1 MKNTLAVFALF
12 ALTSA
17 ACDRTPLRT
26 VVSDGASETA
36 VDTSSATATK
46 TDTVS
51 ATQTATVQTT
61 AIQTVSDTVTSIDTA
76 TSIVTTTPTATVT
89 ATATETQPD
98 TVPVT
103 VSQTATDTSTSTIT
117 ATFTIAV
124 TVDKVDAYG
133 HPAEDYRSFGIQ
145 FSGPAVDLHISIIE
159 TVSGVVFEDSPIM
172 TDGSENIPVYV
183 SPGNWTTDLK
193 PNTSYTWTVRAT
205 ANYPVVGPK
214 TVSVTGEFTTFAF
227 SPDNAS
233 CDQGICFEY
242 AYGWGQTVAPGAT
255 GVQVLEFWLTA
266 GPKDETINGSDFHF
280 SAIGYD
286 PSDQTPFSNSSGSFF
301 KNIRVTQSSG
311 NVVSGPIAATSPYT
325 SNEQAHVSFL
335 DQFTVNARTSVLLIL
350 TLDVSPDFVPPTNG
364 ISYSVMMNS
373 VGTNDTLTVLYGAHF
388 ITDPWPTFTV
398 K

>member
-1 MKNTLAVFALF
+1 MKKISISLLATLSALLLGCETSTTNNYYSQTTVEPPP
-12 ALTSA
+12 ASVLADAGSEPTTAATPDSGTASA
-17 ACDRTPLRT
+17 ADTGSVVVIDTQPQVTT
-26 VVSDGASETA
+26 VTA
-36 VDTSSATATK
+36 IST
-46 TDTVS
+46 
-51 ATQTATVQTT
+51 ATQTT
-61 AIQTVSDTVTSIDTA
+61 
-76 TSIVTTTPTATVT
+76 TATVT
-89 ATATETQPD
+89 TRA
-98 TVPVT
+98 TVPFSILSVE
-103 VSQTATDTSTSTIT
+103 
-117 ATFTIAV
+117 
-124 TVDKVDAYG
+124 VDK
-133 HPAEDYRSFGIQ
+133 PAEDVRSFSIR
-145 FSGPAVDLHISIIE
+145 FNEPAMDVELTISAFNNGVINDGNFDH
-159 TVSGVVFEDSPIM
+159 TVHHEYIAHSPESLYI
-172 TDGSENIPVYV
+172 
-183 SPGNWTTDLK
+183 SPANWTEKLQ
-193 PNTSYTWTVRAT
+193 PNTTYQWIIRANADLTVMSGLGST
-205 ANYPVVGPK
+205 D
-214 TVSVTGEFTTFAF
+214 SMSGEFTTFAF
-227 SPDNAS
+227 SPENAS

-242 AYGWGQTVAPGAT
+242 AYGWGQTVAPGAM
-255 GVQVLEFWLTA
+255 GVQVLEYWLTA